1 MNGIINLLKPPG
13 MTSFDA
19 VAFLRR
25 VTGERK
31 IGHAGTLDPA
41 ATGVLV
47 LCLGRATKMVEQ
59 LMAGEKQYYAGL
71 CFGTATDTADA
82 AGTAINTGG
91 RVPPQEEIIENM
103 QAFIGDIQQT
113 PPQYSAVKIN
123 GKPAYAY
130 ARAGKETALKP
141 RAVCIQNWDYLW
153 QEKNV
158 IMTRVDCG
166 KGVYVRSLAV
176 DLAARM
182 QTYAHLSYLLRTKVG
197 DFTIENAVT
206 CERILQ
212 LQQEGRLEQCM
223 ILI

>member
-31 IGHAGTLDPA
+31 IGHAGTLDPCA
-41 ATGVLV
+41 AGVLV
-47 LCLGRATKMVEQ
+47 LACGRATKQIEI
-59 LMAGEKQYYAGL
+59 LMAGEKQYYAGIS
-71 CFGTATDTADA
+71 FGVATDTADA
-82 AGTAINTGG
+82 EGSVTQTGG
-91 RVPPQEEIIENM
+91 RIPPQEEIIQNM
-103 QAFIGDIQQT
+103 QAFIGEIEQT
-113 PPQYSAVKIN
+113 PPQYSAVKIK

-130 ARAGKETALKP
+130 ARAGQEVEIKPKIVNIRDWAL
-141 RAVCIQNWDYLW
+141 LW
-153 QEKNV
+153 YEKNG

-182 QTYAHLSYLLRTKVG
+182 GAFAHLSYLLRTRVG
-197 DFTIENAVT
+197 EFSIENAVT
-206 CERILQ
+206 CEQILA
-212 LQQEGRLEQCM
+212 LQEKGNLEQCM
-223 ILI
+223 TLT